1 MKNHNKLSLRSLGAI
16 TVITFIVLFAP
27 QKAQAFTL
35 DATSL
40 PESLQNHASVTVDLP
55 GPNERVYVLGGFNA
69 RNQPSNKIY
78 SASLNTDGTIKNPG
92 WTTETA
98 TLPAALAFP
107 GVTLLDPASNQDKI
121 LYVIGG
127 EGGGGAGINPQ
138 NVVWKTTIN
147 RSNGTIGQWST
158 LASSVQA
165 TDPITGEPQVDADG

>member
-1 MKNHNKLSLRSLGAI
+1 MKNNNKLSLRSITFIIFIIVI
-16 TVITFIVLFAP
+16 TVIVLAFAP

-40 PESLQNHASVTVDLP
+40 PESLQNHASVVADLP
-55 GPNERVYVLGGFNA
+55 GPNEKIYVIGGFKSN
-69 RNQPSNKIY
+69 NQPSNKIY

-107 GVTLLDPASNQDKI
+107 GVTLLDPGSSSDKV

-127 EGGGGAGINPQ
+127 E
-138 NVVWKTTIN
+138 
-147 RSNGTIGQWST
+147 
-158 LASSVQA
+158 
-165 TDPITGEPQVDADG
+165 

>member
-1 MKNHNKLSLRSLGAI
+1 MKNNNKLFLRSLIFI
-16 TVITFIVLFAP
+16 TIINVIVLAFAP

-69 RNQPSNKIY
+69 RNQASNKIY

-107 GVTLLDPASNQDKI
+107 GVTLLDPGSSSDKV

-127 EGGGGAGINPQ
+127 E
-138 NVVWKTTIN
+138 
-147 RSNGTIGQWST
+147 
-158 LASSVQA
+158 
-165 TDPITGEPQVDADG
+165 